1 MGDKGSTM
9 PPLVLVQLLHNV
21 FPRFAERGEQ
31 GGFQQQ
37 DANECWIE
45 LMGVLKRHLDMKESA
60 AAKSKSVID
69 TYFGLEFDTEVK
81 CIESDLE
88 PVTKSK
94 EHFLQ
99 YNCYIDKEVK
109 YLYSG
114 LKNRLEERMSKRSEV
129 LDRDAEYIKTLKVA
143 RLPGYLTVQMVRF
156 QFKQKDAINAK
167 ILKDIKF
174 PLVLDVFE
182 LCSEELQNKL
192 VPMRPKFKDHED
204 RLVEQ
209 LSTLKSKGGKD
220 EALKKDREL
229 AENSPDLLEP
239 SWFEDDVGSNN
250 SGYYELQAVLTHKG
264 RSSNSGHYVAWT
276 RYKGESW
283 IECNDDTINPIHVE
297 DVMKL
302 SGGGD
307 WHTAYI
313 LLYGPRKL
321 MKYEKEN
328 KEESE
333 KASEN
338 METTSGDSKEE
349 QKMETS

>member
-1 MGDKGSTM
+1 MGRGQNF
-9 PPLVLVQLLHNV
+9 PPLVLLQVLHNA

-31 GGFQQQ
+31 GGYQQQ
-37 DANECWIE
+37 DANECWVE
-45 LMGVLKRHLDMKESA
+45 LLGMIKQKLM
-60 AAKSKSVID
+60 SKATEGNPSSSVVD
-69 TYFGLEFDTEVK
+69 KYFGLEFATETK
-81 CIESDLE
+81 CVESEDE
-88 PVTKSK
+88 PVVKSTEK
-94 EHFLQ
+94 FLQ
-99 YNCYIDKEVK
+99 YSCYIDKDVK
-109 YLYSG
+109 YLASG
-114 LKNRLEERMSKRSEV
+114 LKNRLQENITKKSAI
-129 LDRDAEYIKTLKVA
+129 LDRDAEYIKTLKVS
-143 RLPGYLTVQMVRF
+143 RLPGYLTVQMMRF
-156 QFKQKDAINAK
+156 QYKQKDAVNAK

-182 LCSEELQNKL
+182 LCSEELQEKL
-192 VPMRPKFKDHED
+192 VPMRTKFKDHED

-239 SWFEDDVGSNN
+239 SFFEDDIGSNN

-321 MKYEKEN
+321 MKYQKESMEQTEN
-328 KEESE
+328 
-333 KASEN
+333 ASEN
-338 METTSGDSKEE
+338 MEATSGDSKEE

>member
-1 MGDKGSTM
+1 MG
-9 PPLVLVQLLHNV
+9 LLHNV
-21 FPRFAERGEQ
+21 FPRFAERAEQ

-37 DANECWIE
+37 DANECWVE
-45 LMGVLKRHLDMKESA
+45 LMGVLKRHLKTSSTN
-60 AAKSKSVID
+60 SKSAVD
-69 TYFGLEFDTEVK
+69 TFFGLEFDTETK
-81 CIESDLE
+81 CVESEDE

-99 YNCYIDKEVK
+99 YNCYIDKDVK
-109 YLYSG
+109 YLASG
-114 LKNRLEERMSKRSEV
+114 LKNRLEERMSKRSEK
-129 LDRDAEYIKTLKVA
+129 LDRDAEYIKTLKVS
-143 RLPGYLTVQMVRF
+143 RLPGYLTVQMMRF
-156 QFKQKDAINAK
+156 QYKQKDAVNAK

-174 PLVLDVFE
+174 SLVLDVFE

-192 VPMRPKFKDHED
+192 VPMRTKFKDHED

-338 METTSGDSKEE
+338 MEATSGDSKEE

>member
-1 MGDKGSTM
+1 M
-9 PPLVLVQLLHNV
+9 
-21 FPRFAERGEQ
+21 Q
-31 GGFQQQ
+31 G
-37 DANECWIE
+37 
-45 LMGVLKRHLDMKESA
+45 R
-60 AAKSKSVID
+60 
-69 TYFGLEFDTEVK
+69 
-81 CIESDLE
+81 
-88 PVTKSK
+88 
-94 EHFLQ
+94 
-99 YNCYIDKEVK
+99 K
-109 YLYSG
+109 YLATG
-114 LKNRLEERMSKRSEV
+114 LKNRLQENITKKSSI
-129 LDRDAEYIKTLKVA
+129 LDRDAEYIKTLKVS
-143 RLPGYLTVQMVRF
+143 RLPGYLTVQMMRF
-156 QFKQKDAINAK
+156 QYKQKDAVNAK

-182 LCSEELQNKL
+182 LCSEELQQKL
-192 VPMRPKFKDHED
+192 VPMRTKFKDHED

-239 SWFEDDVGSNN
+239 SSFEDDFGSNN

-321 MKYEKEN
+321 MKYKKEDQ
-328 KEESE
+328 KEAEN
-333 KASEN
+333 ASEN
-338 METTSGDSKEE
+338 MEATTGETKEE